1 MRLSG
6 EANLGAENDGIGP
19 RAPSEGDGVRARLPA
34 MLTGSYRKR
43 LEADLIRWVDGG
55 LLSAESAGAI
65 RRSVAR
71 EHGGF
76 GLPALLGLLGGLL
89 IASSVAAFVAANWEA
104 IPRLPKLGMILVSI
118 AACFALAVR
127 LERGGSPR
135 GGDAAVTCGVLIFGA
150 GLALVGQMYH
160 LPADWPG
167 GAALVALGALAAAF
181 LMRSS
186 GALAI
191 AFAAMCAWSFGR
203 WEEARAGAHA
213 DFFILYL
220 PALWLAL
227 SRDNRL
233 IHHLAVLAG
242 AFWIGAAPGYWLF
255 GRFDYGL
262 LAYGLAVS
270 ASFVALGAIALD
282 RGGPGLLTACLPWGL
297 LGLVVVLNVE
307 LIRILDSEEARA
319 GRAFLFVLYA
329 YAAAVPLTVFG
340 GVTARDRRFALP
352 LAGALVV
359 ALLVPAV
366 FWSGIVTGMTGK
378 IIVASLV
385 LCAAIALM
393 AAGAIGGVRRL
404 VMAGSVLF
412 GVAILILLWQ
422 TIGSLLDQSLFFLI
436 AGAALLAVA
445 SGARR
450 LFARLNPPA
459 EAEAT

>member
-1 MRLSG
+1 
-6 EANLGAENDGIGP
+6 
-19 RAPSEGDGVRARLPA
+19 

-55 LLSAESAGAI
+55 LLSADSAGAI

-104 IPRLPKLGMILVSI
+104 IPRLAKLGMILTGI
-118 AACFALAVR
+118 AVCFALAYR

-135 GGDAAVTCGVLIFGA
+135 GGDAATTCGVLIFAA

-167 GAALVALGALAAAF
+167 GSALVALGALAAAF

-191 AFAAMCAWSFGR
+191 AFVAICAWSFGR
-203 WEEARAGAHA
+203 WEEARAGAHFG
-213 DFFILYL
+213 FFILYL

-242 AFWIGAAPGYWLF
+242 LFWIGAAPGYWLF
-255 GRFDYGL
+255 QRFDYGL

-270 ASFVALGAIALD
+270 AFYVALGTIALD
-282 RGGPGLLTACLPWGL
+282 RGGPGLLTACLPWGCS
-297 LGLVVVLNVE
+297 GW
-307 LIRILDSEEARA
+307 
-319 GRAFLFVLYA
+319 
-329 YAAAVPLTVFG
+329 
-340 GVTARDRRFALP
+340 
-352 LAGALVV
+352 
-359 ALLVPAV
+359 
-366 FWSGIVTGMTGK
+366 WSFSMP
-378 IIVASLV
+378 S
-385 LCAAIALM
+385 
-393 AAGAIGGVRRL
+393 
-404 VMAGSVLF
+404 
-412 GVAILILLWQ
+412 
-422 TIGSLLDQSLFFLI
+422 
-436 AGAALLAVA
+436 
-445 SGARR
+445 
-450 LFARLNPPA
+450 
-459 EAEAT
+459 

>member
-1 MRLSG
+1 
-6 EANLGAENDGIGP
+6 
-19 RAPSEGDGVRARLPA
+19 

-55 LLSAESAGAI
+55 LLSADSAGAI

-104 IPRLPKLGMILVSI
+104 IPRLAKLGMILTGI
-118 AACFALAVR
+118 AVCFALAYR

-135 GGDAAVTCGVLIFGA
+135 GGDAATTCGVLIFAA

-167 GAALVALGALAAAF
+167 GSALVALGALAAAF

-191 AFAAMCAWSFGR
+191 AFVAICAWSFGR
-203 WEEARAGAHA
+203 WEEARAGAHFG
-213 DFFILYL
+213 FFILYL

-242 AFWIGAAPGYWLF
+242 LFWIGAAPGYWLF
-255 GRFDYGL
+255 QRFDYGL

-270 ASFVALGAIALD
+270 AFYVALGTIALD

-297 LGLVVVLNVE
+297 LGLVVVLNAE
-307 LIRILDSEEARA
+307 LIRILDNEEARS
-319 GRAFLFVLYA
+319 GRAFLFVFYA
-329 YAAAVPLTVFG
+329 YAVAVPLTILG
-340 GVTARDRRFALP
+340 GMAARDRRFAWP
-352 LAGALVV
+352 LAGALLL

-366 FWSGIVTGMTGK
+366 FWSGIVTGMAGK

-385 LCAAIALM
+385 LLAATALM
-393 AAGAIGGVRRL
+393 AAGAVGGIRRL

-422 TIGSLLDQSLFFLI
+422 TIGTLLDQSLFFLI
-436 AGAALLAVA
+436 AGAVLLAVA

-450 LFARLNPPA
+450 LFARLSPPA
-459 EAEAT
+459 ETEAA

>member
-1 MRLSG
+1 
-6 EANLGAENDGIGP
+6 
-19 RAPSEGDGVRARLPA
+19 

-65 RRSVAR
+65 RRSVAS

-76 GLPALLGLLGGLL
+76 RLPALLGLLGGLL
-89 IASSVAAFVAANWEA
+89 IAASVAAFVAANWEA
-104 IPRLPKLGMILVSI
+104 IPRLVKLGMILAAI
-118 AACFALAVR
+118 AACFAYAFR
-127 LERGGSPR
+127 LERGGSRR
-135 GGDAAVTCGVLIFGA
+135 GADAAVTCGVLVFAA
-150 GLALVGQMYH
+150 GIALVGQMYH

-167 GAALVALGALAAAF
+167 GAMLVALGGLAASF

-191 AFAAMCAWSFGR
+191 AFVAICAWSGGR
-203 WEEARAGAHA
+203 WEEARGGAHFA
-213 DFFILYL
+213 FFILYL

-227 SRDNRL
+227 SRSNRL

-242 AFWIGAAPGYWLF
+242 ALWLGMAPGYWLF
-255 GRFDYGL
+255 ERFDYGL
-262 LAYGLAVS
+262 LAYGLAISSLYV
-270 ASFVALGAIALD
+270 VLGAIALD

-297 LGLVVVLNVE
+297 MGLVLALNVE
-307 LIRILDSEEARA
+307 LIRILDDEEARA
-319 GRAFLFVLYA
+319 GRAFLFVFYA
-329 YAAAVPLTVFG
+329 YAVAVPLI
-340 GVTARDRRFALP
+340 GVAALTARDQRFAWP
-352 LAGALVV
+352 LAAALVL

-366 FWSGIVTGMTGK
+366 FWSGIVAGMPGK

-385 LCAAIALM
+385 LLAATALVV
-393 AAGAIGGVRRL
+393 AGGAGGVRRL

-422 TIGSLLDQSLFFLI
+422 TIGTLLDQSLFFLM

-459 EAEAT
+459 EKEAA

>member
-1 MRLSG
+1 
-6 EANLGAENDGIGP
+6 
-19 RAPSEGDGVRARLPA
+19 

-55 LLSAESAGAI
+55 LLSADSAGAI
-65 RRSVAR
+65 RRSVAS
-71 EHGGF
+71 ESGGF

-89 IASSVAAFVAANWEA
+89 IASSVAAFVAANWED
-104 IPRLPKLGMILVSI
+104 IPRLAKLGMILTGIVV
-118 AACFALAVR
+118 CFIVAFR

-167 GAALVALGALAAAF
+167 GAVLVALGALATAF

-191 AFAAMCAWSFGR
+191 AFVAICAWSFGR
-203 WEEARAGAHA
+203 WEEARSGAHFA
-213 DFFILYL
+213 FFILYL

-227 SRDNRL
+227 SRSNRL

-242 AFWIGAAPGYWLF
+242 LFWLGTAPGYWLF
-255 GRFDYGL
+255 YRFDYGL

-270 ASFVALGAIALD
+270 ALYVALGAIALD

-297 LGLVVVLNVE
+297 LGLVVILNAE
-307 LIRILDSEEARA
+307 LARILDNEEARS
-319 GRAFLFVLYA
+319 GRAFLFVFYA
-329 YAAAVPLTVFG
+329 YAVAVPITLLG
-340 GVTARDRRFALP
+340 GAMARERRFAWP
-352 LAGALVV
+352 LAGALLL

-366 FWSGIVTGMTGK
+366 FWSGIVTGIAGK
-378 IIVASLV
+378 IVVASFV
-385 LCAAIALM
+385 LLAATALM
-393 AAGAIGGVRRL
+393 VAGAIGGIRRL
-404 VMAGSVLF
+404 TVAGSILF
-412 GVAILILLWQ
+412 GVSILVLLWQ
-422 TIGSLLDQSLFFLI
+422 TIGTLLDQSLFFFA
-436 AGAALLAVA
+436 AGAALLATA

-459 EAEAT
+459 EREAA